1 LTKEKVDLIEDCK
14 TIQYYYTI
22 NNMSQ
27 KILLDKINIP
37 GIKTYEVY
45 RQNGGYA
52 SVEKALKTTPDEVV
66 RSENFRI
73 AWSWWS
79 RTSRNEMEFY

>member
-1 LTKEKVDLIEDCK
+1 LTKEKVDQLIEDCK

-37 GIKTYEVY
+37 GIKPTKYTVKTGLCFS
-45 RQNGGYA
+45 R
-52 SVEKALKTTPDEVV
+52 KALKTLTPDEVV
-66 RSENFRI
+66 EEVKTSGL
-73 AWSWWS
+73 WSWWS
-79 RTSRNEMEFY
+79 RFPQQE

>member
-1 LTKEKVDLIEDCK
+1 
-14 TIQYYYTI
+14 
-22 NNMSQ
+22 MSQ

-45 RQNGGYA
+45 RQNGVML
-52 SVEKALKTTPDEVV
+52 SRKSLENINTRRSSR

-73 AWSWWS
+73 AWSVEQVAGMKWS
-79 RTSRNEMEFY
+79 FIDKNQENQDI